1 MDNKK
6 GKGLTANT
14 ADERKRQ
21 MTVVLATDNIP
32 LAVSQKI

>member
-1 MDNKK
+1 MEKD
-6 GKGLTANT
+6 KGLTANT

-21 MTVVLATDNIP
+21 RTAVLVTDNIP